1 MTEEDFCRHML
12 YTSTLTN
19 KKKEKMLARVSKR
32 FKGKV
37 IRRILI
43 RVSNKGS
50 RNFYN
55 HGESGKISSRGAGNV
70 TLAIYI

>member
-19 KKKEKMLARVSKR
+19 KKKEKMLARVSRR

-37 IRRILI
+37 IRRILMML
-43 RVSNKGS
+43 VC
-50 RNFYN
+50 
-55 HGESGKISSRGAGNV
+55 
-70 TLAIYI
+70 